1 MDIGFDPVIYDGK
14 PEDFAG
20 REDKEIRTYN
30 LLEQLGIS
38 FQRVDH
44 DPAMNMEACEEL
56 DKVMG
61 VTHCK
66 NLFLRNTQKTKFYL
80 LLLPH
85 DKKFR
90 TAVLSKQI
98 GSARLSFAEEEFMI
112 RFLDIKPGAVSIMG
126 LMNDKEH
133 QVTPLIDEAVLEDE
147 YIGCH
152 PCVNTSSVKIR
163 TSDILDKF
171 LKYTGHSY
179 IEVRL

>member
-38 FQRVDH
+38 FQRMDH

-85 DKKFR
+85 DKKLGQQSCQSR
-90 TAVLSKQI
+90 LAVRVYLLPRRS
-98 GSARLSFAEEEFMI
+98 L
-112 RFLDIKPGAVSIMG
+112 
-126 LMNDKEH
+126 
-133 QVTPLIDEAVLEDE
+133 
-147 YIGCH
+147 
-152 PCVNTSSVKIR
+152 
-163 TSDILDKF
+163 
-171 LKYTGHSY
+171 
-179 IEVRL
+179 